1 MSVCERRDWMHL
13 YLNASVVPVSCL
25 SPSAE
30 LANNRLRLYIFL
42 AMLCE
47 DFKSGRANVSH
58 HCRSALAL

>member
-1 MSVCERRDWMHL
+1 MCVSAETGCIFTLML
-13 YLNASVVPVSCL
+13 ASYLSSCL
-25 SPSAE
+25 SPNAE

-42 AMLCE
+42 AMLRE